1 MNLIILLKAL
11 RTDKRM
17 DDAPTDGQKPV
28 VQISGDI
35 SVSVN
40 KEDDTSAT

>member
-1 MNLIILLKAL
+1 MNLIILIKAL

-28 VQISGDI
+28 GQIPGYI
-35 SVSVN
+35 SVN